1 MPYLTHFHLPNLIWA
16 ARGTNQIKVNKRDGQ
31 TTWLPCNP
39 CVGKLKALRWDKY
52 GDLAIFVV
60 TGFGGSFLVGMG
72 HTNEIFVAY
81 VGYILFRMSYQ
92 TMMTVA
98 SFEIA
103 KDLKDRD
110 CSG

>member
-1 MPYLTHFHLPNLIWA
+1 MPYLTNFHLPNLIWA
-16 ARGTNQIKVNKRDGQ
+16 ARGTNQIKVNKRDGY
-31 TTWLPCNP
+31 P
-39 CVGKLKALRWDKY
+39 VGKLKALRWDKY

>member
-1 MPYLTHFHLPNLIWA
+1 M
-16 ARGTNQIKVNKRDGQ
+16 
-31 TTWLPCNP
+31 
-39 CVGKLKALRWDKY
+39 
-52 GDLAIFVV
+52 